1 MEIRRRVVDLNVF
14 LDNRP
19 GTVLMCFDELSKFFE
34 IPKRG
39 ITVVVSDKRP
49 RDSAYYELRR
59 RRGGEANNGS
69 ALTWRNPGSTRGMTT
84 PYILERTRQILG
96 LTNLKFGEARFIWL
110 EV

>member
-1 MEIRRRVVDLNVF
+1 MEIRKKVVDLNTF
-14 LDNRP
+14 LDHRSS
-19 GTVLMCFDELSKFFE
+19 TVSMCFGELSKFFE

-59 RRGGEANNGS
+59 RISEAGNGS
-69 ALTWRNPGSTRGMTT
+69 DLTWRNPGSTRGMTT
-84 PYILERTRQILG
+84 PYILERTRRILG
-96 LTNLKFGEARFIWL
+96 LIDLKPNEARYLWL